1 MAKKNLS
8 LVKRTS
14 NRVIIR
20 SRQLPTDNGMADE
33 QPSALSPLQANVL
46 WNYPVLDSFSK
57 LYIPGGQMD
66 LEWQPSVAAIFKVV
80 FSFRISA
87 AMWSIISDC
96 DEVYNYWEPL
106 HLFLYGTGF
115 QTWEYSPIYAIRSY
129 LYILLHYGP
138 AVILKKIFSANKSGV
153 FITMRCLLGLFNV
166 GAEIKMY
173 KALCSRF
180 GNGIARTYI
189 VLTSLSSGM
198 FIASCAF
205 LPSSFSMSANLF
217 AIAAYINEEWPIA
230 ISFTALSALVSWPFA
245 AILGLPIV
253 LEMLVVRPRELAF
266 AFCNYALIS
275 GSIIIITLV
284 IVDSYYFGKIVLA
297 PLNIVLY
304 NVFSSHGPNLYGVED
319 VKFYIKN
326 LLLNWNVVIILFPF
340 AVPLAG
346 LAYVWT
352 RSSRKLVHSVARE
365 MSLVYWRRF
374 LPVFFIFLSVMLW
387 FAIFF
392 SQPHKEER
400 FLFPV
405 YPLLAVLAAVTID
418 ALPRIGIYLFGGR
431 SRGFWQA
438 CVIGWLLIF
447 SVLSVSRS
455 AAIYRNYFSSV
466 EVYKV
471 LNEHMLNYSN
481 RNELYSAED
490 NSTVIHICIGKEWYR
505 FPSSFFL
512 PTSIKNNKNQVLIAK
527 LDFIK
532 SEFAGLLPKPYVKG
546 SLPEVT
552 RVIPTEMNNLNREE
566 INRYVDIRQCDF
578 LIDLETSDTTA
589 LEPNYAKQ
597 TSIWRSVVK
606 KKFLLSSNSHPIYR
620 SFYIPFIAG
629 SNNVYGGYHLLERVH
644 DVLDNTTL

>member
-1 MAKKNLS
+1 MTKKNPLS
-8 LVKRTS
+8 MKRTS
-14 NRVIIR
+14 NRLIMR
-20 SRQLPTDNGMADE
+20 SHLSPIDNLTKDE

-46 WNYPVLDSFSK
+46 WNYPALDSFSK

-66 LEWQPSVAAIFKVV
+66 LEWQPSVSIVFKII

-115 QTWEYSPIYAIRSY
+115 QTWEYSPLYAIRSY

-138 AVILKKIFSANKSGV
+138 AAILKRIFFANKLGV
-153 FITMRCLLGLFNV
+153 FVTMRCLLGLFNV
-166 GAEIKMY
+166 GGEIKMY
-173 KALCSRF
+173 QALCSRF
-180 GNGIARTYI
+180 GNRIARIY
-189 VLTSLSSGM
+189 VMLTSLSSGM

-217 AIAAYINEEWPIA
+217 AIAAYINEEWSIA
-230 ISFTALSALVSWPFA
+230 ISFIALSALISWPFA

-253 LEMLVVRPRELAF
+253 LEMLIVRPRELALT
-266 AFCNYALIS
+266 FCNYALIS
-275 GSIIIITLV
+275 GSTIIIALV
-284 IVDSYYFGKIVLA
+284 IVDSYYFGHIVVA

-319 VKFYIKN
+319 AKFYINN
-326 LLLNWNVVIILFPF
+326 LLLNWNIVIILFLF
-340 AVPLAG
+340 AVPFAG

-352 RSSRKLVHSVARE
+352 RSSRQLVHSIAR
-365 MSLVYWRRF
+365 V
-374 LPVFFIFLSVMLW
+374 VLW

-405 YPLLAVLAAVTID
+405 YPLLAILAAITLD
-418 ALPRIGIYLFGGR
+418 ALPRVGICLFGGK
-431 SRGFWQA
+431 SRRFWQA
-438 CVIGWLLIF
+438 CVIGLLLIF
-447 SVLSVSRS
+447 SVLSISRS
-455 AAIYRNYFSSV
+455 AALYRNFFSPM
-466 EVYKV
+466 EVYKA

-481 RNELYSAED
+481 HNELYSAED
-490 NSTVIHICIGKEWYR
+490 NSTVIHVCIGKEWYR

-512 PTSIKNNKNQVLIAK
+512 PSGIKNSKNQVLVAE

-532 SEFAGLLPKPYVKG
+532 SEFAGLLPKPYMKG

-552 RVIPTEMNNLNREE
+552 RAMPTEMNDLNREE
-566 INRYVDIRQCDF
+566 ISRYADIRQCDF
-578 LIDLETSDTTA
+578 LIDLETSDTTK
-589 LEPNYAKQ
+589 LEPNYAEQ
-597 TSIWRSVVK
+597 TNIWRSVMK
-606 KKFLLSSNSHPIYR
+606 KKFLLSSYSHPIYR
-620 SFYIPFIAG
+620 SFYIPFITG
-629 SNNVYGGYHLLERVH
+629 SKNTYGDYHLFERIHDVH
-644 DVLDNTTL
+644 DNTIFKNSCMDCLVQ

>member
-1 MAKKNLS
+1 MTKKNLS

-14 NRVIIR
+14 NRLIIR
-20 SRQLPTDNGMADE
+20 PHLSSSDSVTKDE
-33 QPSALSPLQANVL
+33 QLSALSPLQANVL

-66 LEWQPSVAAIFKVV
+66 LEWQPSVSAVFKII

-115 QTWEYSPIYAIRSY
+115 QTWEYSPLYAIRSY
-129 LYILLHYGP
+129 LYILVHYGP
-138 AVILKKIFSANKSGV
+138 AAILKRIFFANKSGV
-153 FITMRCLLGLFNV
+153 FITMRCLLGLINA

-173 KALCSRF
+173 QALCARF
-180 GNGIARTYI
+180 GNGIARTYV

-217 AIAAYINEEWPIA
+217 AIAAYINEEWFIA
-230 ISFTALSALVSWPFA
+230 IAFTALSALMSWPFT

-253 LEMLVVRPRELAF
+253 LEMLIVRPRELAF
-266 AFCNYALIS
+266 TFCNYACIS
-275 GSIIIITLV
+275 GSAIIIALV
-284 IVDSYYFGKIVLA
+284 TVDSYYFGKIVLA

-319 VKFYIKN
+319 VQFYIKN

-340 AVPLAG
+340 AVPFAG

-352 RSSRKLVHSVARE
+352 RSSRHLVHSVARE

-374 LPVFFIFLSVMLW
+374 LPILFIFLTVVLW

-392 SQPHKEER
+392 WQPHKEER

-405 YPLLAVLAAVTID
+405 YPLLAVLAAVTLD
-418 ALPRIGIYLFGGR
+418 ALPRVGICVLGGK
-431 SRGFWQA
+431 SRRFWHT
-438 CVIGWLLIF
+438 CVVGWLLIF
-447 SVLSVSRS
+447 SVLSISRS
-455 AAIYRNYFSSV
+455 AAIYRNFFSPM
-466 EVYKV
+466 EVYRV

-481 RNELYSAED
+481 RNELYSSED
-490 NSTVIHICIGKEWYR
+490 NSTVIHICVGKEWYR

-512 PTSIKNNKNQVLIAK
+512 PSGIKNEKNQILIAE
-527 LDFIK
+527 LNFIK
-532 SEFAGLLPKPYVKG
+532 SEFAGLLPKPYMKG
-546 SLPEVT
+546 FLPEVT
-552 RVIPTEMNNLNREE
+552 RAIPTAMNNLNREE
-566 INRYVDIRQCDF
+566 ISRYVDTRQCDF
-578 LIDLETSDTTA
+578 LIDLETWDATV
-589 LEPNYAKQ
+589 LEPNYAEQ
-597 TSIWRSVVK
+597 TNIWRSVVK
-606 KKFLLSSNSHPIYR
+606 KKFLLSSYSHSLYR
-620 SFYIPFIAG
+620 SFYIPFMTD
-629 SNNVYGGYHLLERVH
+629 SSNVYGGYHLLERIH
-644 DVLDNTTL
+644 DVPDNTTL